1 MSIAEGVPLALER
14 GLEAGCRA
22 VQIFTKNNNRWDGKA
37 ISEEDARSF
46 LMLAREFPSGTLFS
60 HSSYLIN
67 LAAPRG
73 ETRSKSIHATVDELE
88 RAERLA
94 LLGVVL
100 HPGSHVGAGVAAGIR
115 RVAGGLNRALRST
128 AGYKTLVL
136 LETTAGQGS
145 NLGHRFEEIA
155 RIIERVR
162 EPDRIGVCLDTC
174 HVFAAGYPIH
184 ERGGYDETMYAFDRV
199 IGLDRLRALHLND
212 SKMPF
217 ASRRDRHEHIG
228 QGEMGI
234 EPFRFVMNDE
244 RLARI
249 PMVLETPKDGK
260 TRGAGDDHTADKRNL
275 AVLRGLRNR

>member
-1 MSIAEGVPLALER
+1 MSIAGGVPRALER
-14 GLEAGCRA
+14 GLDAGCHA

-46 LMLAREFPSGTLFS
+46 LTLARDFPPGSLFS

-67 LAAPRG
+67 LGAPRG
-73 ETRSKSIHATVDELE
+73 ETRTRSIHAMVDELE

-100 HPGSHVGAGVAAGIR
+100 HPGSHVGAGVATGIKR
-115 RVAGGLNRALRST
+115 ITGGLNRALRATS
-128 AGYKTLVL
+128 GFETLVL

-155 RIIERVR
+155 RIIGGVR
-162 EPDRIGVCLDTC
+162 EPERIGVCVDTC

-184 ERGGYDETMYAFDRV
+184 ERDGYDETIDAFDRV
-199 IGLDRLRALHLND
+199 IGLGRLKAMHLND

-217 ASRRDRHEHIG
+217 ASRRDRHEHIAE
-228 QGEMGI
+228 GEMGI
-234 EPFRFVMNDE
+234 DPFRFVMNDE

-260 TRGAGDDHTADKRNL
+260 TRGVADDHQQDRRNL
-275 AVLRGLRNR
+275 AVLRGLRGR

>member
-1 MSIAEGVPLALER
+1 MSIAGGVPRALER
-14 GLEAGCRA
+14 GLAAGCGA

-46 LMLAREFPSGTLFS
+46 LALAREFPPGALFS

-67 LAAPRG
+67 LGAPRG
-73 ETRSKSIHATVDELE
+73 ETRTRSIRAMVDELE

-100 HPGSHVGAGVAAGIR
+100 HPGSHVGAGVATGIR
-115 RVAGGLNRALRST
+115 RIAGGLNRALRAT
-128 AGYKTLVL
+128 AGFETLVL

-145 NLGHRFEEIA
+145 NLGRRFEEIA
-155 RIIERVR
+155 RIIDRVR
-162 EPDRIGVCLDTC
+162 EPERIGVCLDTC
-174 HVFAAGYPIH
+174 HVFAAGYPIQ
-184 ERGGYDETMYAFDRV
+184 ERDGYEETMDAFDRL
-199 IGLDRLRALHLND
+199 IGLDRLKALHLND

-217 ASRRDRHEHIG
+217 GSRRDRHEHIG
-228 QGEMGI
+228 RGEMGI
-234 EPFRFVMNDE
+234 EPFRFVMNDA

-260 TRGAGDDHTADKRNL
+260 KRGVADDHTQDRRNL
-275 AVLRGLRNR
+275 AVLRGLRER